1 MVRSKPAMANMSA
14 GTIQNHA
21 GITVL
26 QMMPDGQL
34 ITRATIADST
44 TMNLDNVSAISARG
58 NGNTLD
64 IFVSSSGNWITR
76 LAHNVVHLHA

>member
-44 TMNLDNVSAISARG
+44 TMNLDNISARG